1 MKIKIAL
8 IPSEHIVE
16 VQELSSKLQV
26 AMESGEMRAV
36 GQATEKLL
44 SFASNAYS
52 LTMLEES
59 WHQLIAQVRTVDGN
73 FKSDYIITKPQ
84 LEIIIASRLGDS
96 FVDVVN
102 VVEHALR
109 VDGVVL
115 QLPYEEEKESV

>member
-36 GQATEKLL
+36 DQTTEKLL

>member
-36 GQATEKLL
+36 DQTTEKLL

-109 VDGVVL
+109 GDGVVL

>member
-36 GQATEKLL
+36 DQTTEKLL

-109 VDGVVL
+109 VDGVDL